1 MSLFKVERKPSIWG
15 LAGFILGAALTGIA
29 IGALGHTAS
38 TSPQLLA
45 SQQRVQNAVVIPI
58 LPQRIIVSRVKND
71 EIEAAI
77 NDFPLGV
84 QRKIRTD
91 VATGKYRLLWLTAW
105 DWDTAEGEPGNT
117 ISIFSHDYRRF
128 VTLAGRRTRIA
139 IAEPWSGTIE
149 LRGEVS
155 EDGNISISVLSGT
168 QPIALPTMS
177 PGQAIRLYIDAI
189 EPVAVSAISPRAV
202 LPPDNF

>member
-1 MSLFKVERKPSIWG
+1 M
-15 LAGFILGAALTGIA
+15 
-29 IGALGHTAS
+29 
-38 TSPQLLA
+38 
-45 SQQRVQNAVVIPI
+45 
-58 LPQRIIVSRVKND
+58 SRVKND

-155 EDGNISISVLSGT
+155 EAGT
-168 QPIALPTMS
+168 FLFRSFPAHSQSLCRPC
-177 PGQAIRLYIDAI
+177 RLGK
-189 EPVAVSAISPRAV
+189 P
-202 LPPDNF
+202 

>member
-15 LAGFILGAALTGIA
+15 LAGFILGAALTGAA

-91 VATGKYRLLWLTAW
+91 VATEKYRLL
-105 DWDTAEGEPGNT
+105 
-117 ISIFSHDYRRF
+117 
-128 VTLAGRRTRIA
+128 
-139 IAEPWSGTIE
+139 
-149 LRGEVS
+149 
-155 EDGNISISVLSGT
+155 
-168 QPIALPTMS
+168 
-177 PGQAIRLYIDAI
+177 
-189 EPVAVSAISPRAV
+189 
-202 LPPDNF
+202 

>member
-15 LAGFILGAALTGIA
+15 LAGFILGAALTGAA

-38 TSPQLLA
+38 TSPQPLA
-45 SQQRVQNAVVIPI
+45 PQERVQNAVVIPI
-58 LPQRIIVSRVKND
+58 LPQRIIMSRVKND

-105 DWDTAEGEPGNT
+105 DWDTAEGEAGNT
-117 ISIFSHDYRRF
+117 ISIYSHDYRRF
-128 VTLAGRRTRIA
+128 VTLAERRTRIA
-139 IAEPWSGTIE
+139 IPEPWSGTIE

-177 PGQAIRLYIDAI
+177 PGQAIRLYIDGI